1 MFGDGLGHAVKYAFQ
16 IINLPRVL
24 HLHEYDFAFAVLG
37 FDVHAVE
44 LVGLGQLV
52 PFTFQYFH
60 DLRLVLEE
68 HCEQSFQHGEV
79 GLVAQQPL
87 DGPVESYVSVFE
99 LAHKIFILGY
109 YANTKKRN
117 YRKKSK

>member
-37 FDVHAVE
+37 LDVHAVE

-52 PFTFQYFH
+52 PLTFQYFH

-68 HCEQSFQHGEV
+68 HCEQPFQHGEV
-79 GLVAQQPL
+79 GLVA
-87 DGPVESYVSVFE
+87 
-99 LAHKIFILGY
+99 
-109 YANTKKRN
+109 
-117 YRKKSK
+117 